1 MSWIIQTSLIV
12 FYYAKYYATAV
23 FFWQSFWKLAAAK
36 AHMDIF
42 SSGPIAINCPRH
54 MAYYLDGL
62 NDSTII
68 DCVSFCK
75 ILCDRS
81 VLLAASH
88 FEK

>member
-1 MSWIIQTSLIV
+1 
-12 FYYAKYYATAV
+12 
-23 FFWQSFWKLAAAK
+23 
-36 AHMDIF
+36 MDIF

-81 VLLAASH
+81 VILAAILKNGCQGAHIHH
-88 FEK
+88 FEWPYSYKLS